1 MKVILGSAS
10 PRRKEILSQAGIAFE
25 VIVSDCEERI
35 TKSVPPEVVEEL
47 SRQKAE
53 DVWKKAVLKYGS
65 DDDLLVIGADTIVAF
80 GHTIYGKPKD
90 EDDAVRMLKTLS
102 GATHQVYTGVTVI
115 NAGRTLTFSECTD
128 VTMYDVSDEEIR
140 SYVASGEPM
149 DKAGAYGAQGKGA
162 LFVRAIEG
170 DFFNVMGLPLCRLG
184 QMLAEK
190 GVPIL

>member
-35 TKSVPPEVVEEL
+35 TKSVPAEVVEEL
-47 SRQKAE
+47 SGQKAE
-53 DVWKKAVLKYGS
+53 DVWKKAVLKNGS

-90 EDDAVRMLKTLS
+90 EQDAVRMLKTLS

-140 SYVASGEPM
+140 AYVESGEPM
-149 DKAGAYGAQGKGA
+149 DKAGAYAIQGGAGKFITNIDGDYY
-162 LFVRAIEG
+162 AI
-170 DFFNVMGLPLCRLG
+170 MGLPLNSVYEELKNIS
-184 QMLAEK
+184 LY
-190 GVPIL
+190 

>member
-65 DDDLLVIGADTIVAF
+65 ET
-80 GHTIYGKPKD
+80 K
-90 EDDAVRMLKTLS
+90 R
-102 GATHQVYTGVTVI
+102 
-115 NAGRTLTFSECTD
+115 
-128 VTMYDVSDEEIR
+128 
-140 SYVASGEPM
+140 
-149 DKAGAYGAQGKGA
+149 
-162 LFVRAIEG
+162 
-170 DFFNVMGLPLCRLG
+170 
-184 QMLAEK
+184 
-190 GVPIL
+190 